1 MSYNQ
6 TNILL
11 ESGTNEFELVEFLVG
26 DVHYGINVAKVREIV
41 KPLKVTKMPETHPCV
56 DGVIELRGRIM
67 PLVNLGKRIGDE
79 HFEDREKHII
89 ICEFN
94 QTFVGFLVNSVA
106 RIHRISW
113 NDLESVPESTNA
125 EIVTGIIRLADKL
138 IVMLDFERILAEVS
152 PDTSKKLNF
161 VPDLNDTEV
170 QRRSSKTLIMAED
183 SKLLRELLEG
193 TLRAAGYTNL
203 LVYENGKDAWDKL
216 IELATGAEPIEQFVQ
231 LVITDIEMP
240 QMDGHHLLK
249 RIKEDI
255 KLKSLPVVIFSS
267 LINEEMRRKGEGLGA
282 ASQITKP
289 EIEMLIAEIDK
300 LVL

>member
-1 MSYNQ
+1 MSQ

-41 KPLKVTKMPETHPCV
+41 KPLKVTKMPETNPCV
-56 DGVIELRGRIM
+56 DGIVELRGRIM
-67 PLVNLGKRIGDE
+67 PLVNLGKRIGAE

-113 NDLESVPESTNA
+113 NDLESVPESTDA
-125 EIVTGIIRLADKL
+125 EIVTGIIKTDNGL
-138 IVMLDFERILAEVS
+138 IVLLDFERILAEIS
-152 PDTSKKLNF
+152 PDTANKLNF
-161 VPDLNDTEV
+161 VPELVDAEV
-170 QRRSSKTLIMAED
+170 QRRSTKNIIIAED
-183 SKLLRELLEG
+183 SKLLRDMLEG
-193 TLRAAGYTNL
+193 TLRTAGYTNL
-203 LVYENGKDAWDKL
+203 LVYSNGKDAWDKL
-216 IELATGAEPIEQFVQ
+216 TELAAGSDPVEQFVQ

-249 RIKEDI
+249 RIKDDTR
-255 KLKSLPVVIFSS
+255 LKALPVIIFSS
-267 LINEEMRRKGEGLGA
+267 LINDEMRRKGEGLGA

-289 EIEMLIAEIDK
+289 EIGLLIAEADK